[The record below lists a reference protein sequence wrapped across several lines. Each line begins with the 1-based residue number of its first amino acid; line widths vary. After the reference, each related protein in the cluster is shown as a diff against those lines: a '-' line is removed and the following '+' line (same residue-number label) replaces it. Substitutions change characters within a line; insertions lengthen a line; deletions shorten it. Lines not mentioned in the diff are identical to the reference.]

1 MDDKHGGTT
10 PADQTKQGG
19 GDSLPS
25 TIVGFLVGA
34 LVGMALIG
42 IVWLSASALAG
53 DPAPTVVRYAAGP
66 QDATP
71 TASPAVH
78 HSPSPLQGCRTTL
91 HRIQPALRAVGP
103 ALSQWEVHVGA
114 MNKLVVGAITLPQAN
129 AFWNQTRID
138 AHHNLNAFRAAA
150 QKAAAGR
157 ASCPAPEDP
166 GITDATPQLRSC
178 VRRVAAE
185 EHTLAVARTAIAT
198 WSRHVAD
205 MDMLRAGK
213 MSPAQATRMWLSSW
227 QEGVRQIREYRSALT
242 AARGA
247 GTC

>member
-1 MDDKHGGTT
+1 MDDTHGGETS
-10 PADQTKQGG
+10 ADQTKQGG

-25 TIVGFLVGA
+25 TIMGFLVGA

-42 IVWLSASALAG
+42 IVWLTASALAG

-66 QDATP
+66 PDATA

-78 HSPSPLQGCRTTL
+78 RSPSPLQQCRRTL
-91 HRIQPALRAVGP
+91 DRIQPALRAVGP
-103 ALSQWEVHVGA
+103 TLSQWEIHVGA

-129 AFWNQTRID
+129 AFWNQTRVD
-138 AHHNLNAFRAAA
+138 AHRNLNAFRAAA
-150 QKAAAGR
+150 QRAGAGR
-157 ASCPAPEDP
+157 ATCPSPEDP
-166 GITDATPQLRSC
+166 GITDATPRLRSC

-185 EHTLAVARTAIAT
+185 EHTLAAARTAIAT
-198 WSRHVAD
+198 WGRHVMD

-213 MSPAQATRMWLSSW
+213 MSPSQATRMWLSSW
-227 QEGVRQIREYRSALT
+227 QEGVRQIQQYRN
-242 AARGA
+242 AAGAVRGA